1 MSTPETNAKPE
12 TPPKTARRKST
23 SPRTARP
30 RKAAASTAVA
40 PSAAAAP
47 AAQAPASAQAQATS
61 APRTPAASTPP
72 APAASAPRAPSA
84 AGTRTTARAPTAWRG
99 PATPFA
105 PPPERNAL
113 DARVHA
119 AIARAT
125 SSVSP
130 IALLLAT
137 VDWAGHLAMS
147 PGKRME
153 LADLGLEQGRRLLRY
168 AQAIASSPPGSPAH
182 ECIEPPAQDRRF
194 KAPEWHTWPFN
205 LLHQSFLLTQE
216 WWEAATHGVAGV
228 SHHHEQVV
236 AFAAR
241 QLLDMF
247 SPGNFLPTNPIVLRR
262 TLSSGGTNLVQGA
275 THAIQDIGRT
285 LTGAPPA
292 GAENFVVGRDVAVTP
307 GQVVFRNSLI
317 ELIQYAPTTATVHPE
332 PVLIVPA
339 WIMKY
344 YILDLSPQNS
354 LVKYLVDQGH
364 TVFCISWKNPGVD
377 ERDLDMDDYLELG
390 FNAALEAIN
399 AIVPGQKVHAT
410 GYCLGG
416 TLLAIAAAAMERDG
430 DERLATMTLFTAQT
444 DFTEPGEL
452 ALFIDESEV
461 SLLEAQ
467 MAETGFLTAGQM
479 SGAFQILRSNDLLWS
494 RIVGEYL
501 MGERAP
507 MGDLMAWN
515 ADATRMPARMH
526 SQYLRRLFLNDDLSE
541 GRYPVAGKPV
551 SLSDIDVPVFCVA
564 TQTDH
569 VAPWRSVYKL
579 HYLTPTEITFVL
591 TSGGHNAGIVS
602 EPGHPRREYQ
612 IRTRPTGE
620 NYMPPDDWV
629 RRSPQHEGSWWP
641 AWSAWLAAHSGA
653 PTQPPA
659 LGAPERGYA
668 ALEDAP
674 GRYVHEK

>member
-1 MSTPETNAKPE
+1 MMSTPDTNAR
-12 TPPKTARRKST
+12 PKASR
-23 SPRTARP
+23 
-30 RKAAASTAVA
+30 RKAASPRATRQGKAAAGSAVVPSPAAAATATQT
-40 PSAAAAP
+40 PSAAATR
-47 AAQAPASAQAQATS
+47 ASS
-61 APRTPAASTPP
+61 ASGQRTA
-72 APAASAPRAPSA
+72 
-84 AGTRTTARAPTAWRG
+84 ARAPTAWRG

-105 PPPERNAL
+105 PPPERNPL
-113 DARVHA
+113 DRRVHA

-125 SSVSP
+125 ASVSP

-137 VDWAGHLAMS
+137 VDWAGHLAIS
-147 PGKRME
+147 PGKRLE
-153 LADLGLEQGRRLLRY
+153 LADLGLEQARRLLRY
-168 AQAIASSPPGSPAH
+168 ALAIAVSPPGSPAH

-194 KAPEWHTWPFN
+194 TAPEWHQWPFN
-205 LLHQSFLLTQE
+205 LIHQSFLLTQE
-216 WWEAATHGVAGV
+216 WWDAATRGVAGV
-228 SHHHEQVV
+228 SRHHEQVV

-247 SPGNFLPTNPIVLRR
+247 SPGNFLPTNPIVLRQTLASGGMNLARGAAHAIEDFER
-262 TLSSGGTNLVQGA
+262 TLS
-275 THAIQDIGRT
+275 GR
-285 LTGAPPA
+285 PPA
-292 GAENFVVGRDVAVTP
+292 GAEDFVVGRNVAVTP
-307 GQVVFRNSLI
+307 GKVVFRNGLI
-317 ELIQYAPTTATVHPE
+317 ELIQYAPTTATVHAE

-344 YILDLSPQNS
+344 YILDLSPHNS
-354 LVKYLVDQGH
+354 LIKYLVDQGH

-390 FNAALEAIN
+390 FHAALDAVN

-416 TLLAIAAAAMERDG
+416 TLLAIAAAAMARDG

-479 SGAFQILRSNDLLWS
+479 AGAFQILRSNDLLWS

-507 MGDLMAWN
+507 MSDLMAWN

-526 SQYLRRLFLNDDLSE
+526 GQYLRRLFLNDDLSE
-541 GRYPVAGKPV
+541 GRYPVGGKPV
-551 SLSDIDVPVFCVA
+551 SLLDIDVPVFCVA

-612 IRTRPTGE
+612 IRTRPAGD
-620 NYMPPDDWV
+620 NYVPPDDWV
-629 RRSPQHEGSWWP
+629 CRSPRHEGSWWP
-641 AWSAWLAAHSGA
+641 AWSAWLAAHSSA
-653 PTQPPA
+653 PTPPPA
-659 LGAPERGYA
+659 LGAPERGYP

-674 GRYVHEK
+674 GCYVHEK